1 MEKKDCFSAVI
12 AESLRGIE
20 SLMVCTLESRK
31 AVSNYLIKAQW
42 DTYDRRREELSRIKE
57 LHEEI
62 TECYCRIL
70 GYNIMEN
77 CLK

>member
-1 MEKKDCFSAVI
+1 MEKEDCLSAVI

-31 AVSNYLIKAQW
+31 AVSDYLIETQW
-42 DTYDRRREELSRIKE
+42 DAYDRRRAELSRIKE

-70 GYNIMEN
+70 GHNIMEN